1 MIRTYT
7 KTISGEYTELDTN
20 FMRALLKEKEIQFF
34 HADLKINEKEYKV
47 VNIPVAI
54 LNEYDEWN
62 LYKYLKKILTDLKYE
77 DNIFDYS
84 KWLEEWED

>member
-34 HADLKINEKEYKV
+34 HADLKIDEKEYKV

-54 LNEYDEWN
+54 LDDYDEII
-62 LYKYLKKILTDLKYE
+62 LYKYFKKIL
-77 DNIFDYS
+77 
-84 KWLEEWED
+84 LEINTIVVRFSIIQNG

>member
-34 HADLKINEKEYKV
+34 YADLKIDGKEYKV

-54 LNEYDEWN
+54 LDDYDEWN

-84 KWLEEWED
+84 KWLEE

>member
-34 HADLKINEKEYKV
+34 HADLKIDEKEYKV

-54 LNEYDEWN
+54 LDDYDEII
-62 LYKYLKKILTDLKYE
+62 LYKYFKKIILEINHDSSK
-77 DNIFDYS
+77 IFDYS
-84 KWLEEWED
+84 KWLEE

>member
-34 HADLKINEKEYKV
+34 HADLKIDEKEYKV

-54 LNEYDEWN
+54 LDEYDEWN
-62 LYKYLKKILTDLKYE
+62 LYKYLKKILIDLKYE
-77 DNIFDYS
+77 DSIFDYS
-84 KWLEEWED
+84 KWLEE

>member
-34 HADLKINEKEYKV
+34 HADLKIDEKEYKV

-62 LYKYLKKILTDLKYE
+62 LYKHLKKILTDLKYE

-84 KWLEEWED
+84 KWLEE

>member
-34 HADLKINEKEYKV
+34 HADLKIDEKEYKV

-54 LNEYDEWN
+54 LDDYDEII
-62 LYKYLKKILTDLKYE
+62 LYKYFTNFMI
-77 DNIFDYS
+77 
-84 KWLEEWED
+84 

>member
-7 KTISGEYTELDTN
+7 KTIAGEYTELDTD
-20 FMRALLKEKEIQFF
+20 FMKALIKEKEIQFF
-34 HADLKINEKEYKV
+34 HADLTIDGKEYKV

-62 LYKYLKKILTDLKYE
+62 LYKYLKKILTDLKYK

-84 KWLEEWED
+84 KWLEE

>member
-34 HADLKINEKEYKV
+34 HADLKIDEKEYKV
-47 VNIPVAI
+47 VNIPVAM
-54 LNEYDEWN
+54 LDDYDEWN

-84 KWLEEWED
+84 KWLEE

>member
-7 KTISGEYTELDTN
+7 KTISGKYTALDTN

-84 KWLEEWED
+84 KWLEE

>member
-1 MIRTYT
+1 MIRAYA

-20 FMRALLKEKEIQFF
+20 FMKELLKEKEIQFF

-47 VNIPVAI
+47 VNIPVTI

-84 KWLEEWED
+84 KWLEE

>member
-7 KTISGEYTELDTN
+7 KSISGEYTELDTN

-34 HADLKINEKEYKV
+34 HADLKIDEKEYKV

-54 LNEYDEWN
+54 LDDYDEWN

-84 KWLEEWED
+84 KWLEE

>member
-7 KTISGEYTELDTN
+7 KTIVGEYTELDTD
-20 FMRALLKEKEIQFF
+20 FMKALIKEKEIQFF
-34 HADLKINEKEYKV
+34 HAVLTIDGKEYKV
-47 VNIPVAI
+47 VNIPVVI

-62 LYKYLKKILTDLKYE
+62 LYKYLKKILTDLKYK

-84 KWLEEWED
+84 KWLEE

>member
-84 KWLEEWED
+84 KWLEE

>member
-34 HADLKINEKEYKV
+34 HADLKIDEKEYKV

-54 LNEYDEWN
+54 LDDYDEII
-62 LYKYLKKILTDLKYE
+62 LYKYFKKILLEINHDSGK
-77 DNIFDYS
+77 IFDYS
-84 KWLEEWED
+84 KWLEE

>member
-34 HADLKINEKEYKV
+34 HADLKIDEKEYKV

-54 LNEYDEWN
+54 LDDYDEII
-62 LYKYLKKILTDLKYE
+62 LYKYFKKILLEINHDSNK
-77 DNIFDYS
+77 IFDYS
-84 KWLEEWED
+84 KWLEE

>member
-7 KTISGEYTELDTN
+7 KTIAGEYTELDTD
-20 FMRALLKEKEIQFF
+20 FMKALIKEKEIQFF
-34 HADLKINEKEYKV
+34 HADLTIDGKEYKV
-47 VNIPVAI
+47 VNIPVVI

-84 KWLEEWED
+84 KWLEE

>member
-34 HADLKINEKEYKV
+34 HADLKIDEKEYKV

-54 LNEYDEWN
+54 LDDYDEII
-62 LYKYLKKILTDLKYE
+62 LYKYFKKILLEINYDSSK
-77 DNIFDYS
+77 IFDYS
-84 KWLEEWED
+84 KWLEE

>member
-34 HADLKINEKEYKV
+34 HADLKIDEKEYKV

-54 LNEYDEWN
+54 LDDYDEWN

-84 KWLEEWED
+84 KWLEE

>member
-34 HADLKINEKEYKV
+34 HADLKIDEKEYKV

-54 LNEYDEWN
+54 LDDYDEII
-62 LYKYLKKILTDLKYE
+62 LYKYFKKILLE
-77 DNIFDYS
+77 INHDNSKIFDYS
-84 KWLEEWED
+84 KWLEE

>member
-34 HADLKINEKEYKV
+34 HADLKIDGKEYKV

-54 LNEYDEWN
+54 LDDYDEWN

-84 KWLEEWED
+84 KWLEE

>member
-7 KTISGEYTELDTN
+7 KTIAGEYTELDTD
-20 FMRALLKEKEIQFF
+20 FMKALIKEKEIQFF
-34 HADLKINEKEYKV
+34 HADLTIDGKEYKV
-47 VNIPVAI
+47 VNIPVVI

-62 LYKYLKKILTDLKYE
+62 LYKYLKKILTDLKYK

-84 KWLEEWED
+84 KWLEE

>member
-34 HADLKINEKEYKV
+34 HADLKIDEKEYKV

-84 KWLEEWED
+84 KWLEE

>member
-20 FMRALLKEKEIQFF
+20 FMKELLRDKEIQFF
-34 HADLKINEKEYKV
+34 HSDLTVNDKEYKV

-54 LNEYDEWN
+54 LTEDNEWTMYT
-62 LYKYLKKILTDLKYE
+62 YLKKILIDLKYE
-77 DNIFDYS
+77 DSIFDYS
-84 KWLEEWED
+84 KWLEE

>member
-20 FMRALLKEKEIQFF
+20 FMKELLRDKEIQFF
-34 HADLKINEKEYKV
+34 HSALTVNDKEYKV

-62 LYKYLKKILTDLKYE
+62 LYKYLKKILIDLKYE
-77 DNIFDYS
+77 DSIFDYS
-84 KWLEEWED
+84 KWLEE

>member
-34 HADLKINEKEYKV
+34 HADLKIDEKEYKV

-54 LNEYDEWN
+54 LNDYDEWN

-84 KWLEEWED
+84 KWLEE

>member
-47 VNIPVAI
+47 VNIPVTI

-84 KWLEEWED
+84 KWLEE

>member
-20 FMRALLKEKEIQFF
+20 FMKELLRDKEIQFF
-34 HADLKINEKEYKV
+34 HADLTIDNEEYKI

-62 LYKYLKKILTDLKYE
+62 LYKYLKKILIDLEYE
-77 DNIFDYS
+77 NSIFDYS
-84 KWLEEWED
+84 KWLEE

>member
-20 FMRALLKEKEIQFF
+20 FMKELLRDKEIQFF
-34 HADLKINEKEYKV
+34 HADLTIDNEEYKV

-54 LNEYDEWN
+54 LDEYDEWN
-62 LYKYLKKILTDLKYE
+62 LYKYLKKILIDLKYK
-77 DNIFDYS
+77 DNIFDYL
-84 KWLEEWED
+84 KWLEE

>member
-1 MIRTYT
+1 MITTYT

-20 FMRALLKEKEIQFF
+20 FMRELLRDKEIQFF
-34 HADLKINEKEYKV
+34 HADLTVNDKEYKV

-77 DNIFDYS
+77 DSIFDYS
-84 KWLEEWED
+84 KWLEE